1 MANPASLLEQT
12 TLYILALMELC
23 GLKKEDW
30 TKAEYK
36 PSTFSP
42 LSRINLCFYTILE
55 KKRRVQTRCT
65 NCGFSDES
73 SSDISDCF
81 HYPYTHKLA
90 SNKTRV
96 PHELLATNIVLSR
109 YPEMTPIL
117 VTEGRTDPLP
127 PSLLQ
132 ISCPGIG
139 LREVIRKVYK
149 ILLLTSFQ
157 PGPLVVISAGAAD
170 LKCNAPHLKL
180 WEDKLERNRKAFF
193 EDYFQ
198 PLDELIHF
206 ARSLNGDVIMS
217 TFIPNPPDH
226 DPGCGYTTANRG
238 KTMARKL
245 FFQINYEILRRNRLS
260 LYKDKGLL
268 NPAKYFYGKPSR
280 RELYKDELGKV
291 IPFYKINKKSY
302 IKNSTSP
309 TKRLSYTKNFL
320 LVSTA
325 LKIAGWGR
333 FSHEDYDTLLKECNL
348 HNLTKER
355 TGIEVVENITQ

>member
-1 MANPASLLEQT
+1 MATQSLAFVAFTNKLPRKWTESSYKEDLQSTSIHIFPTLTTCCNINESSGPKMQRQTPKLLE
-12 TLYILALMELC
+12 
-23 GLKKEDW
+23 
-30 TKAEYK
+30 
-36 PSTFSP
+36 
-42 LSRINLCFYTILE
+42 
-55 KKRRVQTRCT
+55 
-65 NCGFSDES
+65 
-73 SSDISDCF
+73 
-81 HYPYTHKLA
+81 
-90 SNKTRV
+90 
-96 PHELLATNIVLSR
+96 
-109 YPEMTPIL
+109 
-117 VTEGRTDPLP
+117 
-127 PSLLQ
+127 
-132 ISCPGIG
+132 
-139 LREVIRKVYK
+139 RE
-149 ILLLTSFQ
+149 
-157 PGPLVVISAGAAD
+157 
-170 LKCNAPHLKL
+170 
-180 WEDKLERNRKAFF
+180 LERDRKSFF
-193 EDYFQ
+193 KDCFQ

-206 ARSLNGDVIMS
+206 MRSLNGDVIMS

-226 DPGCGYTTANRG
+226 DQGCGYATANKG

-245 FFQINYEILRRNRLS
+245 LFQINYEILKRNRTS
-260 LYKDKGLL
+260 LYKNKGLL